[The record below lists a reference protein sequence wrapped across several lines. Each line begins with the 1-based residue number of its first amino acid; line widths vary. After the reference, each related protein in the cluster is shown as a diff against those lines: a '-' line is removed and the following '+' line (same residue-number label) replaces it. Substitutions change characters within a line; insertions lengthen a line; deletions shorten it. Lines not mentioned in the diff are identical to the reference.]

1 MKIAVLGTG
10 DVGRTLA
17 SKFLALGHR
26 VRLGSRTSDHE
37 GARAWAVHHGGHA
50 GHGTFDAVASWADL
64 LVNATSGQ
72 HSVAVVRSIA
82 PAHLDGKILIDVSN
96 PLDFSKG
103 FPPTLSV
110 LNDDSLAEQIQRAAP
125 GAQVVKSLNTVANH
139 LMVDPSQLGEDT
151 DVFVCGDD
159 DAAREEVAKLLHA
172 MGWRSIRDLGDLTQA
187 RGLEAWLLLWTR
199 LFGSLGHANFNLRL
213 VGA

>member
-17 SKFLALGHR
+17 TKFVSLGHGA
-26 VRLGSRTSDHE
+26 RLGSRSADHE
-37 GARAWAVHHGGHA
+37 GARVWAAERGVAA
-50 GHGTFDAVASWADL
+50 GHGTFDDVAGWADL
-64 LVNATSGQ
+64 VVNATSGQ

-82 PAHLDGKILIDVSN
+82 PAHLEGKVLIDVSN

-110 LNDDSLAEQIQRAAP
+110 LHDDSLAEQIQRAAP
-125 GAQVVKSLNTVANH
+125 AARVVKSLNTMANPI
-139 LMVDPSQLGEDT
+139 MVDPAQLGEDT

-159 DAAREEVAKLLHA
+159 EAARAEVTALLA
-172 MGWRSIRDLGDLTQA
+172 SMGWRSIRDLGPLSQA